1 MRRAKWGIAAT
12 IAVGLLAA
20 ACGGNDTNGTA
31 APSKTETDKAS
42 ATKDLTGTI
51 NISGSSTVAPIST
64 RVAEKF
70 AEVAPGVSV
79 NVDGPGTGDGFKLF
93 CNGETDISD
102 ASRPIKKEEAE
113 ACAAKG
119 IDYIE
124 LKIGID
130 GLTVMTNPANTAVE
144 CLSLADLY
152 ALAGPESKGFAK
164 WSDAQRLAAELG
176 SKTTFPDA
184 RFDMVAPGEESGT
197 YDSFIELALEKIAKE
212 RAKAGKIR
220 EDQVK
225 TTRPDYQSSADDNV
239 IIQGIEGSKSSFGW
253 VGFSYAEEQHG
264 KVKEIAIAKEPG
276 GECVKPTPE
285 TISSGSYPLSR
296 FLYIY
301 VNAEKRKTNPAIDP
315 FVDFYLSDEGI
326 ASVAE
331 VSYVALHPDDLAAT
345 RRVWEAKTTGTRDG
359 GR

>member
-1 MRRAKWGIAAT
+1 MLAT
-12 IAVGLLAA
+12 ALVTA
-20 ACGGNDTNGTA
+20 ACGGSDEG
-31 APSKTETDKAS
+31 SSGETTPTKAGAEKAS
-42 ATKDLTGTI
+42 VAKDLKGEI

-70 AEVAPGVSV
+70 AEVAPGVTV

-93 CNGETDISD
+93 CAGETDISD
-102 ASRPIKKEEAE
+102 ASRPIKKEEAD
-113 ACAAKG
+113 ACAANG

-152 ALAGPESKGFAK
+152 ALAGPESKGFSN
-164 WSDAQRLAAELG
+164 WRDAQKLAAELG
-176 SKTTFPDA
+176 SRTTFPDA

-212 RAKAGKIR
+212 RAKAGKIAQ
-220 EDQVK
+220 DQVK

-239 IIQGIEGSKSSFGW
+239 IIQGIQGSKSSFGW
-253 VGFSYAEEQHG
+253 VGFSYAEEQGG

-276 GECVKPTPE
+276 GECVEPTPE
-285 TISSGSYPLSR
+285 TISSGTYPLSR

-301 VNAEKRKTNPAIDP
+301 VNAKKRTTNPAIDP

-326 ASVAE
+326 ASVTE
-331 VSYVALHPDDLAAT
+331 VKYVALHPDDLAAT
-345 RRVWEAKTTGTRDG
+345 RKVWEAKTVGTRDG
-359 GR
+359 GK